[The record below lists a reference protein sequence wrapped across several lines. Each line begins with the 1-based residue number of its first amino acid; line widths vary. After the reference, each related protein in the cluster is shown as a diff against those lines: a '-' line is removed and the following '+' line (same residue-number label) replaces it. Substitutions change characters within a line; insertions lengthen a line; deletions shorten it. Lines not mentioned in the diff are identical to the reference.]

1 MKHKILSL
9 YVFAAGMLLGG
20 CAIESPE
27 APRGNKVTVTAS
39 MRNDDTK
46 VALYQDDTSLSLF
59 AAWEY
64 EDDYV
69 VPILNN
75 GMYKKAQRTKVYNI
89 SDDRMT
95 ASFNYELEDDYFIP
109 DAGYQ
114 FLCFTE
120 NCNAMIIDD
129 EVYYN
134 ASLEREILSRYR
146 APMFAERNNVKSK
159 SNIGVNFG
167 HYLTYEILHLK
178 NTSSEQIT
186 FSLNGFNSP
195 DGIWYK
201 TQGAICHRT
210 GKFLTESEAAKAPIT
225 KSPTYY
231 FPAGYDDAFI
241 SAYIPIQGMKIS
253 NATLVAEINGET
265 VTSSNTKSSNV
276 ELKTGHAYHM
286 YVEWDGKELKFV
298 DGFNDTLPDPDAE
311 YVDLG
316 LPSGTLWATCNLGAT
331 KPEEYGLYYQ
341 WGDTQGYGSDTND
354 GKYFDWS
361 TYKWCDGSRYTL
373 TKYNTDKSYGIV
385 DNMVTLMSDDDAAR
399 AALGSKW
406 RMPSNVEWEELLNN
420 CTLTWTTVNGVNGYK
435 LQSKVPGYAD
445 SWIFLPAAGARSQ
458 DNLVYVG
465 DNGYYYSSSIALY
478 LPYGMSF
485 LFFSSSSLGANMAVR
500 SNGMSIRPVYAETEP
515 STVSVTTTDIDFGD
529 VKVGTSVSKTFKITN
544 TGSKATNVTISE
556 SYGIATSDFSGV
568 ATLAEGE
575 SKTIT
580 LTCSPNEIGSFNGGI
595 DIIAGNWCQITYK
608 GNAVESTGGY
618 SYEYVDLGL
627 SVKWA
632 TCNLGATKPEEY
644 GLYYQ
649 WGDTQGYGS
658 DPSDGKDFGWSTYKW
673 CNGSYNSLTKYNTNS
688 TYGTVDNKTVL
699 EMEDDAAR
707 AALGGNWRMPT
718 DAEWTE
724 LRENCTWTWTIN
736 YNGTGVAGRIV
747 TSNKTGYT
755 NKSIFLPAAG
765 YRSLYGLSRARS
777 YGYYWSSSIDTDC
790 PVYAWDVLFYLENVG
805 RVYDNRCSGQSVRP
819 VYTETE
825 ATPSISVTPTDLDFG
840 TVKVGSSATASFTVT
855 NTGSAVANVSIS
867 APSAPVTSDISGN
880 ITLNAGASKTVTLTY
895 SPKEKGSVGGS
906 ISVVSG
912 GNTTNVRYSGN
923 AEESTGGYSYEYV
936 DLGLSVKWATCNL
949 GATTPEEY
957 GLYYHWGDTQGYGSD
972 TSDGKYFDWRDDAG
986 NVTYKWCNGSYD
998 SLTKYNTNSSYGTV
1012 DNKMVLDMED
1022 DAARAAL
1029 GGNWRMP
1036 TDAEWTE
1043 LRENCTWTW
1052 TINYNGTGVA
1062 GRIVTSNKTGYTDKS
1077 IFLPA
1082 AGFRHYDNLYYAGS
1096 YGAYW
1101 SSSLYTGGPYSAWD
1115 VFFYS
1120 DEVYGD
1126 LADRPHGPSVRPV
1139 LE

>member
-1 MKHKILSL
+1 MPSYGITHEIEASLGTTTKTIFEQSPNSYDLTTKWQGHEYLHIFCHEGVSYSKNILQVQIQD
-9 YVFAAGMLLGG
+9 VFENGRVGIFSYAVPSDWGA
-20 CAIESPE
+20 
-27 APRGNKVTVTAS
+27 
-39 MRNDDTK
+39 NDSYQ
-46 VALYQDDTSLSLF
+46 VA
-59 AAWEY
+59 
-64 EDDYV
+64 
-69 VPILNN
+69 
-75 GMYKKAQRTKVYNI
+75 
-89 SDDRMT
+89 
-95 ASFNYELEDDYFIP
+95 
-109 DAGYQ
+109 
-114 FLCFTE
+114 CFTSA
-120 NCNAMIIDD
+120 CYPQVKDKD
-129 EVYYN
+129 LYYN
-134 ASLEREILSRYR
+134 ASIQRYR
-146 APMFAERNNVKSK
+146 LQDFQVPVYYYGTVD
-159 SNIGVNFG
+159 SNGKLSAIFH
-167 HYLTYEILHLK
+167 HYYTYELLHIK
-178 NTSSEQIT
+178 NTSSKDIKFALSGYNAVQV
-186 FSLNGFNSP
+186 
-195 DGIWYK
+195 WYK
-201 TQGAICHRT
+201 TRGAFKRSDV
-210 GKFLTESEAAKAPIT
+210 GKDDFVIESPATKPAITECDTFDI
-225 KSPTYY
+225 
-231 FPAGYDDAFI
+231 PAGYDDVVV
-241 SAYIPIQGMKIS
+241 SAYVPTGQKIRD
-253 NATLVAEINGET
+253 ARMVAKIDGET
-265 VTSSNTKSSNV
+265 KLSSNTKSSNA
-276 ELKTGHAYHM
+276 ELKIGHAYHM
-286 YVEWDGKELKFV
+286 YAEWDGKELKFV
-298 DGFNDTLPDPDAE
+298 DAFSDASISVSTLSLEFGEVKVGESKTLSFDITNNTSEQISIGDIWSEDTNFTVDWMAGTIGPRETQTVNVTFTPDRAYVANGAFTIGNEKESYTVTYTAEGVAAGSNAE

-465 DNGYYYSSSIALY
+465 DNGYYYFSSIALY

-568 ATLAEGE
+568 ATLAAGE

-580 LTCSPNEIGSFNGGI
+580 LTCSPNEIGSFNGVI

-658 DPSDGKDFGWSTYKW
+658 DPSDGKKFGWSTYKW

-688 TYGTVDNKTVL
+688 TYGTVDNKT
-699 EMEDDAAR
+699 
-707 AALGGNWRMPT
+707 
-718 DAEWTE
+718 
-724 LRENCTWTWTIN
+724 
-736 YNGTGVAGRIV
+736 
-747 TSNKTGYT
+747 
-755 NKSIFLPAAG
+755 
-765 YRSLYGLSRARS
+765 
-777 YGYYWSSSIDTDC
+777 
-790 PVYAWDVLFYLENVG
+790 
-805 RVYDNRCSGQSVRP
+805 
-819 VYTETE
+819 
-825 ATPSISVTPTDLDFG
+825 
-840 TVKVGSSATASFTVT
+840 
-855 NTGSAVANVSIS
+855 
-867 APSAPVTSDISGN
+867 
-880 ITLNAGASKTVTLTY
+880 
-895 SPKEKGSVGGS
+895 
-906 ISVVSG
+906 
-912 GNTTNVRYSGN
+912 
-923 AEESTGGYSYEYV
+923 
-936 DLGLSVKWATCNL
+936 
-949 GATTPEEY
+949 
-957 GLYYHWGDTQGYGSD
+957 
-972 TSDGKYFDWRDDAG
+972 
-986 NVTYKWCNGSYD
+986 
-998 SLTKYNTNSSYGTV
+998 
-1012 DNKMVLDMED
+1012 VLDMED

-1052 TINYNGTGVA
+1052 TMNYNETCVA
-1062 GRIVTSNKTGYTDKS
+1062 GRIVTSNKTGYTNKS

-1082 AGFRHYDNLYYAGS
+1082 AGYRSPYGLSRARS
-1096 YGAYW
+1096 YGYYW
-1101 SSSLYTGGPYSAWD
+1101 SSSLDTDCPVYAWD
-1115 VFFYS
+1115 VIFYLE
-1120 DEVYGD
+1120 DVGRVYD
-1126 LADRPHGPSVRPV
+1126 DRYYGLPVRPV